1 MLWLLFTPVV
11 TDTIVKNTL
20 GTVAGKILFDELAG
34 GPSIL
39 DKAELIL
46 TDAETEGR
54 KRGYEKAATEYERA
68 YQFLEDEYSIA
79 VDFLKD
85 SRELYE
91 LRTAELGRKLKRLER
106 EKELLQKELDARAG
120 RIAELYDI
128 PVSQVRACCAGGALR
143 SGCLSDRTQVT
154 FLALDLMYLYKKKK
168 LETAEKE
175 GYEEAREIYEKKL
188 AGLRDNLRRI
198 VAETDEMLRQ
208 YAEIYE
214 ELLDE
219 ITAVKTGIA
228 ELGALM

>member
-1 MLWLLFTPVV
+1 
-11 TDTIVKNTL
+11 
-20 GTVAGKILFDELAG
+20 
-34 GPSIL
+34 
-39 DKAELIL
+39 
-46 TDAETEGR
+46 
-54 KRGYEKAATEYERA
+54 
-68 YQFLEDEYSIA
+68 
-79 VDFLKD
+79 
-85 SRELYE
+85 
-91 LRTAELGRKLKRLER
+91 
-106 EKELLQKELDARAG
+106 
-120 RIAELYDI
+120 
-128 PVSQVRACCAGGALR
+128 
-143 SGCLSDRTQVT
+143 
-154 FLALDLMYLYKKKK
+154 MYLYKKKK